1 MFVHAFGAYFGLAVA
16 WALDH
21 TATEN
26 KETKD
31 MEMADMENED
41 NASRYDSDVSAVSRC
56 AKPQIDTHAYEHYKC
71 AVVETHAY
79 TLAPCR

>member
-56 AKPQIDTHAYEHYKC
+56 AKPIC
-71 AVVETHAY
+71 ADRY
-79 TLAPCR
+79 TRVRAL